1 MDKKPPNLLQ
11 KGDEDKANN
20 FLNILEELKDI
31 QVSMCTHFFLIK
43 VKADRL
49 PEKKQFKP
57 FHTGI
62 ALTAQ
67 RVSYEHFQRHC
78 S

>member
-1 MDKKPPNLLQ
+1 MKKNPQPLHI
-11 KGDEDKANN
+11 KGAEVEASNT
-20 FLNILEELKDI
+20 LNILEEFKDI
-31 QVSMCTHFFLIK
+31 QVSMCTHFFLLI

-49 PEKKQFKP
+49 PEEKQFKP

-67 RVSYEHFQRHC
+67 
-78 S
+78 